1 MRNISDIIERYLKN
15 VLELSES
22 EIVEIKRSEI
32 ADKFQCVPSQI
43 NYVINTRFTIERGY
57 VVESKRGGGGY
68 IRIMKVKA
76 HDQVHLID
84 QLVALITQTISQNTA
99 ADIVFR
105 LVEEDIISERE
116 AKIMLSVMDRSV
128 IMVDLPEPDTP
139 VIQLN
144 RPIGKRAVIS
154 FKLCSHAPSMP
165 SMGCFFATS
174 RRLGIAMD
182 CLPDK

>member
-1 MRNISDIIERYLKN
+1 MRNISDIIENYLKN

-105 LVEEDIISERE
+105 LVEEEIISERE

-128 IMVDLPEPDTP
+128 IMVELPERDILRGRMLRAMLDT
-139 VIQLN
+139 L
-144 RPIGKRAVIS
+144 KYE
-154 FKLCSHAPSMP
+154 
-165 SMGCFFATS
+165 
-174 RRLGIAMD
+174 
-182 CLPDK
+182 